1 MRQLYVL
8 QKRKNSHFIN
18 QIHTTTT
25 MKKYQAPEMKEIK
38 IQRMTLLAG
47 SDIDNIII
55 GTEPDIVMDPGE
67 SL

>member
-1 MRQLYVL
+1 M
-8 QKRKNSHFIN
+8 
-18 QIHTTTT
+18 T

-55 GTEPDIVMDPGE
+55 GTEPDIVMDPGD

>member
-1 MRQLYVL
+1 
-8 QKRKNSHFIN
+8 
-18 QIHTTTT
+18 

-38 IQRMTLLAG
+38 IQRMTILSASG
-47 SDIDNIII
+47 TDNIII